1 MASTEGSSSAG
12 DGGAQAVPAVVNNI
26 IQRRLKRTLDVFA
39 PNHAKALP
47 QEPESQKRRIAYKV
61 HAEYAHVQTATQD
74 GASGASAAPEAP
86 AAATTTTS
94 AATAS
99 GGAGGGAGAAAAAA
113 GSDKPSHLSKAID
126 AAIKETG
133 VVKK

>member
-12 DGGAQAVPAVVNNI
+12 DGGVPAVPAVVNNI

-74 GASGASAAPEAP
+74 GASGTSAAPEAP
-86 AAATTTTS
+86 AATTTTS